1 MPTSKNIDQSSFVI
15 KTGMWFLM
23 ITIVLLFT
31 AFTFGFFTT
40 VRKDTGI
47 ELPNAFYISTI
58 VLFLSSIILHRSRGQ
73 ITFDRSPRVV
83 SYTLLL
89 GIAFLFVQGWGW
101 YELYLQSSQVPDN
114 QLQGFNYLY
123 LLSGMHALH
132 IVAAIIFLL
141 YVILKFPGKGK
152 RYLEIATYF
161 WHFLGLLWIYLL
173 AVLLINL

>member
-1 MPTSKNIDQSSFVI
+1 
-15 KTGMWFLM
+15 MWFLM
-23 ITIVLLFT
+23 VTIILLFT
-31 AFTFGFFTT
+31 AFTFGFFTS

-47 ELPNAFYISTI
+47 QLPNAFYISTF
-58 VLFLSSIILHRSRGQ
+58 VLFLSSILLHRSKEQ
-73 ITFDRSPRVV
+73 ITFNKSPSLV

-89 GIAFLFVQGWGW
+89 GMAFLCVQGWGW
-101 YELYLQSSQVPDN
+101 YELYHQSSRMPDDKM
-114 QLQGFNYLY
+114 QGFNYLY

-132 IVAAIIFLL
+132 IIAGIFLLL

-173 AVLLINL
+173 TVLLINL